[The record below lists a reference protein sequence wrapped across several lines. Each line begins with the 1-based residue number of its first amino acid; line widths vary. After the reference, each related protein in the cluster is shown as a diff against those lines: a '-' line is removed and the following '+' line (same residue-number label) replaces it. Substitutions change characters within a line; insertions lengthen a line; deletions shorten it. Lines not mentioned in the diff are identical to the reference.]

1 MLNHRVLAVADL
13 MTVLALG
20 NAFSPL
26 RRQPTRERGGS
37 HELRPLQSKDRWLR
51 SEKWSIF
58 AAAQE
63 DQLLAA
69 ASPTV
74 ITGRGREANKVTT
87 DLT

>member
-1 MLNHRVLAVADL
+1 MLAVADL

-63 DQLLAA
+63 DLLVS

-74 ITGRGREANKVTT
+74 ITGRGRQTK
-87 DLT
+87 

>member
-1 MLNHRVLAVADL
+1 MLAVADL
-13 MTVLALG
+13 MTVMALG

-26 RRQPTRERGGS
+26 RRQTDRRGS

-63 DQLLAA
+63 DQFLAA

>member
-1 MLNHRVLAVADL
+1 MLAVADL

-26 RRQPTRERGGS
+26 RRQTDRRGS

-63 DQLLAA
+63 DLLVS

-74 ITGRGREANKVTT
+74 ITGRGRQTK
-87 DLT
+87 